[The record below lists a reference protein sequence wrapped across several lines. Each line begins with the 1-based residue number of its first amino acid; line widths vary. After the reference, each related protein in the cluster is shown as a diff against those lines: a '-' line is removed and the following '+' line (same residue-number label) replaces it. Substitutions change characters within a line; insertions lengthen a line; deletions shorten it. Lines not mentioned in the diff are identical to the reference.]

1 MPFAMR
7 PEDLSFPERA
17 LVRLSFSRLLPAT
30 PERVFDV
37 LADHEGWTR
46 WFVDFKRAVVTSPE
60 REGVGMR
67 RRVQVGPMAFEER
80 FLAWE
85 RGRRFA
91 FTMLDT
97 KLPIVSA
104 IVEDWRLAP
113 VEGGTQVVYAVGI
126 DLPGWVRPLK
136 GLLLWKF
143 RPLFAQAL
151 PNLEKRL
158 VEA

>member
-17 LVRLSFSRLLPAT
+17 LVRLTFSRLVPAP
-30 PERVFDV
+30 PEKVFDV
-37 LADHEGWTR
+37 LADHEGWAR
-46 WFVDFKRAVVTSPE
+46 WFVDFEKAVVTSPE
-60 REGVGMR
+60 REGVGMK
-67 RRVQVGPMAFEER
+67 RRVWVGPMRFEER

-113 VEGGTQVVYAVGI
+113 VEGGTRVDYAVGI
-126 DLPGWVRPLK
+126 DLPVWIRPLK
-136 GLLLWKF
+136 RLLLWKF
-143 RPLFAQAL
+143 RPLFEQAL
-151 PNLEKRL
+151 PNLEKRV
-158 VEA
+158 VES